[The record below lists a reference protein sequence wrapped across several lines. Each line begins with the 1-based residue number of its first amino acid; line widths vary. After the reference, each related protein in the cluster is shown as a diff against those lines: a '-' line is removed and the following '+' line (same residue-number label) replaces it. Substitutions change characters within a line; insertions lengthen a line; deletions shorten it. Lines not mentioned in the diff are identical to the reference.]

1 MSADAE
7 LLMQTALNLVRTTRS
22 TTPPPRNSPMA
33 IARCWPH
40 PKGVRRQTA
49 SPPSDTIRSRAPHRA
64 IFQPRNVRGG
74 AAVRRPGQRRP
85 SLCPRRLFAK
95 IPFVK
100 RPRRIL
106 RYQGARRE
114 WSGLHDRGATQGALI
129 PAGLETTTS
138 EASMDRKEKKE
149 PDLRKEFWQAVW
161 TTKPS
166 SSSCWG
172 DSPSQRSFR

>member
-114 WSGLHDRGATQGALI
+114 WSGLHDRGATPVARI
-129 PAGLETTTS
+129 PAGLERITS
-138 EASMDRKEKKE
+138 KASKNPNLKKDPICE
-149 PDLRKEFWQAVW
+149 RTF
-161 TTKPS
+161 
-166 SSSCWG
+166 G
-172 DSPSQRSFR
+172 RRSKG